1 MDLQM
6 PTMDGDEA
14 TRLIRE
20 YETEHALGHCLI
32 YMGALMFFN
41 GVISPNLAV

>member
-6 PTMDGDEA
+6 PVTDGADA

-20 YETEHALGHCLI
+20 FEAVHGLRPCLI
-32 YMGALMFFN
+32 YMGASCGF
-41 GVISPNLAV
+41 V